1 MVANIEYYG
10 TGKRKRAV
18 ARVLLRPGQ
27 GEIKI
32 NDRLIDSYFPSATL
46 RTVVRSPLLI
56 TETAERFNIRVNVL
70 GGGMA
75 GQAGA
80 VRHGISRALLEYN
93 TELRQKLKE
102 AGFLTRD
109 SRIKE
114 RKKYGQKGARK
125 RFQFSKR

>member
-1 MVANIEYYG
+1 LAASIEYYG

-18 ARVLLRPGQ
+18 ARVRLRPGQ
-27 GEIKI
+27 GEIKV
-32 NDRLIDSYFPSATL
+32 NKREFENYFPSAVL
-46 RTVVRSPLLI
+46 RTVVRSPLLL
-56 TETAERFNIRVNVL
+56 TETSDRFTILVNVN
-70 GGGMA
+70 GGGTA

-80 VRHGISRALLEYN
+80 VRHGICRALLQYN
-93 TELRQKLKE
+93 SELRQKLKE

>member
-1 MVANIEYYG
+1 MAASIEYFA

-18 ARVLLRPGQ
+18 ARVRLRPGQ
-27 GEIKI
+27 GEIKVNKREI
-32 NDRLIDSYFPSATL
+32 ENYFPSAVL
-46 RTVVRSPLLI
+46 RTIVRSPLLI
-56 TETAERFNIRVNVL
+56 TETSDRFTILVNVN
-70 GGGMA
+70 GGGTA

-80 VRHGISRALLEYN
+80 VRHGISRALLQYN
-93 TELRQKLKE
+93 SELRQKLKE
-102 AGFLTRD
+102 AGVLTRD

>member
-1 MVANIEYYG
+1 MAASIEYYG

-18 ARVLLRPGQ
+18 ARVRLRLGQ
-27 GEIKI
+27 GEIKVNRREI
-32 NDRLIDSYFPSATL
+32 ENYFPNAVL
-46 RTVVRSPLLI
+46 RTVVRSPLLL
-56 TETAERFNIRVNVL
+56 TETSDRFTIMVNVN
-70 GGGMA
+70 GGGTA

-80 VRHGISRALLEYN
+80 VRHGICRALLQYN
-93 TELRQKLKE
+93 SELRQKLKE

>member
-1 MVANIEYYG
+1 LAASIEYYG

-18 ARVLLRPGQ
+18 ARVRLRLGQ
-27 GEIKI
+27 GEIKVNRREI
-32 NDRLIDSYFPSATL
+32 EHYFPNAVL
-46 RTVVRSPLLI
+46 RTVVRSPLLL
-56 TETAERFNIRVNVL
+56 TETSDRFTILVNVN
-70 GGGMA
+70 GGGTA

-80 VRHGISRALLEYN
+80 VRHGICRALLQYN
-93 TELRQKLKE
+93 SELRQKLKE